1 MTLQRLWLRDFR
13 SYEEAEIRFG
23 PGLTVVVGPN
33 GTGKTNLLEA
43 AGYLSIL
50 GSFRGAPTEALVRL
64 GAERGV
70 VRAEIDADGRSVL
83 IEIEIVPSGRN
94 RVLVN
99 KQPLKRNRELRDV
112 LRITVFSPED
122 LILVKGG
129 PGERRSYLDGVLTML
144 HPRNEAMLTELERV
158 LRQRNA
164 LLKQA
169 GGRLSA
175 EVGFTLDVWDAKLGH
190 VGTDV
195 ARARLA
201 LLDDLRAFVATAYS
215 DVADRPAPVTL
226 TYRSVWFDRPDG
238 LPGALAEGRIDDAR
252 RGLSLIGPHRD
263 DVELLIE
270 GRPSRTHASQGEQ
283 RTLSLALRLA
293 AHRLLTDR
301 LGEPPLLLLDDV
313 FSELD
318 PQRSDA
324 LVRHLPPGQ
333 ALLATAGFVPPA
345 AEVESILRV
354 ARNSGSTRLLPVDK
368 AVESVDET
376 AWNRVT

>member
-13 SYEEAEIRFG
+13 SYEEAEVSFG

-50 GSFRGAPTEALVRL
+50 GSFRGAPSEALVRL

-70 VRAEIDADGRSVL
+70 VRAEIDAGGRSVL
-83 IEIEIVPSGRN
+83 IESEIVPSGRN

-99 KQPLKRNRELRDV
+99 KQPLNRNRELRDV

-122 LILVKGG
+122 LSLVKGG

-164 LLKQA
+164 LLKQV

-175 EVGFTLDVWDAKLGH
+175 EAGFTLDVWDAKLGH

-201 LLDDLRAFVATAYS
+201 LLDELRPFVGTAYG

-238 LPGALAEGRIDDAR
+238 LPGALAEGRSDDAR

-333 ALLATAGFVPPA
+333 ALLASALIDNLQGSDGCTAP
-345 AEVESILRV
+345 
-354 ARNSGSTRLLPVDK
+354 
-368 AVESVDET
+368 
-376 AWNRVT
+376 

>member
-1 MTLQRLWLRDFR
+1 M
-13 SYEEAEIRFG
+13 
-23 PGLTVVVGPN
+23 
-33 GTGKTNLLEA
+33 
-43 AGYLSIL
+43 
-50 GSFRGAPTEALVRL
+50 
-64 GAERGV
+64 
-70 VRAEIDADGRSVL
+70 
-83 IEIEIVPSGRN
+83 
-94 RVLVN
+94 
-99 KQPLKRNRELRDV
+99 
-112 LRITVFSPED
+112 
-122 LILVKGG
+122 
-129 PGERRSYLDGVLTML
+129 
-144 HPRNEAMLTELERV
+144 
-158 LRQRNA
+158 
-164 LLKQA
+164 
-169 GGRLSA
+169 
-175 EVGFTLDVWDAKLGH
+175 GH

-195 ARARLA
+195 ASARLA
-201 LLDDLRAFVATAYS
+201 LLDDLRAFVGTAYS

-354 ARNSGSTRLLPVDK
+354 ARTSGSTRLLPVDK